1 MAVFQ
6 VFGLDQTRPLHFVTL
21 CNTTDLA
28 LYATKTTAQAIGR
41 AMASLVVVL
50 K

>member
-6 VFGLDQTRPLHFVTL
+6 VFGLDQTQPHFVTL

-41 AMASLVVVL
+41 AMASLVVL